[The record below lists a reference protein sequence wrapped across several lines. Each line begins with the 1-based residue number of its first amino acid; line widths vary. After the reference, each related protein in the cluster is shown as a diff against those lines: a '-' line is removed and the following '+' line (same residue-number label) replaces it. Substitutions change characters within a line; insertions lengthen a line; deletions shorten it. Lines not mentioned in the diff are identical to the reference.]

1 MEVVSVQMKQPGW
14 GREEKSKGRKRPG
27 EDIGDKNDNNDG
39 AHLEKVL
46 LGPDEM
52 VAKREKWDQFDLQEV
67 KELEQEVEV
76 LKVGE
81 SRMLQSSAL
90 SRTINLSL
98 LLQIKLKIESIRRN
112 EMNNFQT

>member
-1 MEVVSVQMKQPGW
+1 M
-14 GREEKSKGRKRPG
+14 
-27 EDIGDKNDNNDG
+27 
-39 AHLEKVL
+39 EKVL
-46 LGPDEM
+46 LGPGEM
-52 VAKREKWDQFDLQEV
+52 VAKREEWEQLQEV
-67 KELEQEVEV
+67 IELRQEVEK

-112 EMNNFQT
+112 EINNFQAYLSFR